1 MSIYKAYFKKLFAVI
16 ALVFIL
22 CASASILLT
31 SFLESKNYN
40 VKLVSDSLVMA
51 EESSNKNTY
60 IRADRE
66 KQEDTKLEVEVLD
79 KENYYTEE
87 EKEKLLNSLSYDV
100 ISDSVKKVYFVAPIE
115 GVDDSLTVAELM
127 EKEFP
132 NFKYDKDIAVSA
144 PWLNSLEFVS
154 FSNNGQNFQK
164 EEAEKEDLI
173 KFTLEERKSV
183 DRTISV
189 TKFFLDKEVFSDKFT
204 SSEKA
209 ERLELIERVVSW
221 AAFITVLFAFIG
233 IITGWG
239 TRL

>member
-1 MSIYKAYFKKLFAVI
+1 MNINKTYFKKLFAVI

-31 SFLESKNYN
+31 SSLESKNYN
-40 VKLVSDSLVMA
+40 VKLVSDSLVMV
-51 EESSNKNTY
+51 EESGNKNTY
-60 IRADRE
+60 IRADGE
-66 KQEDTKLEVEVLD
+66 KQEDTRLEVEVLD

-87 EKEKLLNSLSYDV
+87 EKEKLLNSLSYDI

-154 FSNNGQNFQK
+154 FSRNGKNFQK

-183 DRTISV
+183 DGTISV
-189 TKFFLDKEVFSDKFT
+189 TKFFLDKEVFSDKFIT
-204 SSEKA
+204 SEKA
-209 ERLELIERVVSW
+209 REIVLHRIIFPSTILTIVFTFLMGVI
-221 AAFITVLFAFIG
+221 ITVQPK
-233 IITGWG
+233 
-239 TRL
+239 

>member
-1 MSIYKAYFKKLFAVI
+1 
-16 ALVFIL
+16 
-22 CASASILLT
+22 
-31 SFLESKNYN
+31 
-40 VKLVSDSLVMA
+40 MA

-144 PWLNSLEFVS
+144 PWLNSLEVC
-154 FSNNGQNFQK
+154 
-164 EEAEKEDLI
+164 
-173 KFTLEERKSV
+173 
-183 DRTISV
+183 
-189 TKFFLDKEVFSDKFT
+189 
-204 SSEKA
+204 
-209 ERLELIERVVSW
+209 
-221 AAFITVLFAFIG
+221 VLFK
-233 IITGWG
+233 
-239 TRL
+239 

>member
-1 MSIYKAYFKKLFAVI
+1 
-16 ALVFIL
+16 
-22 CASASILLT
+22 
-31 SFLESKNYN
+31 
-40 VKLVSDSLVMA
+40 MA

-66 KQEDTKLEVEVLD
+66 KQEDTKLEVEVLN

-173 KFTLEERKSV
+173 KFTLEERK
-183 DRTISV
+183 
-189 TKFFLDKEVFSDKFT
+189 
-204 SSEKA
+204 
-209 ERLELIERVVSW
+209 ERR
-221 AAFITVLFAFIG
+221 
-233 IITGWG
+233 
-239 TRL
+239 

>member
-1 MSIYKAYFKKLFAVI
+1 MNINKAYFKKLFAVI

-31 SFLESKNYN
+31 SSLESKNYN

-183 DRTISV
+183 DGTISV
-189 TKFFLDKEVFSDKFT
+189 TKFFLDKEVFSDKFIT
-204 SSEKA
+204 SEKA
-209 ERLELIERVVSW
+209 REIVLHRIIFPSTILTIVFTFLMGVI
-221 AAFITVLFAFIG
+221 ITVQPK
-233 IITGWG
+233 
-239 TRL
+239 

>member
-1 MSIYKAYFKKLFAVI
+1 M
-16 ALVFIL
+16 
-22 CASASILLT
+22 
-31 SFLESKNYN
+31 
-40 VKLVSDSLVMA
+40 
-51 EESSNKNTY
+51 
-60 IRADRE
+60 
-66 KQEDTKLEVEVLD
+66 
-79 KENYYTEE
+79 
-87 EKEKLLNSLSYDV
+87 
-100 ISDSVKKVYFVAPIE
+100 
-115 GVDDSLTVAELM
+115 
-127 EKEFP
+127 
-132 NFKYDKDIAVSA
+132 
-144 PWLNSLEFVS
+144 S